1 MGNNQRNKL
10 YYLSSNQLNSTEM
23 KKTNYLA
30 LLFIAVLSLFLI
42 SCSQEENDNSQK
54 ENDSR
59 CFTVKVL
66 VVEDDVIYGEIE
78 QVPENNILKEADH
91 EIHVFRGTKITFPS
105 KDIGFQ
111 LSENDIIDIRLIKY
125 ELYKGWN
132 LGLYSTPII
141 AQKVKLC
148 K

>member
-54 ENDSR
+54 ENDNR

-141 AQKVKLC
+141 AQKVILC